1 MTVIADSVKPIAL
14 AGVMGGHETEVTA
27 ETTDLFVEVAT
38 FDPQRTRRTRRAA
51 GLSTDASYRFER
63 GVDAALAPRGL
74 DRVASLIILLAGG
87 AVASAPVDLYAGD
100 PPRSPLVLRSARL
113 ARVLGES
120 VPPEVVARLLRAVG
134 CQADVH
140 AGGAVVH
147 VVPPTWR
154 RDLVA
159 EVDLI
164 EEVARLH
171 GYDRLS
177 DEIRP
182 YRPGTTGD
190 APLWNVAARL
200 RDALSGA
207 GLLEA
212 RPTPFVA
219 GADDQHVRVLNP
231 LAESEAHLR
240 RTILETLA
248 RRAEH
253 NLAHMQRNV
262 RLFEIGSVFEPRGD
276 ELPDESVHVALVVM
290 GDREPA
296 HFTNA
301 KPPAFDAWDAKGL
314 AELVARTAF
323 PDTPAELEPVG
334 EGDLLW
340 RIMVGGVPR
349 GDVRRVP
356 LDAPVWASPAFG
368 VELTLAAMSNADV
381 APPGEHAHGS
391 VPAPAARS
399 VAPYR
404 PLPTT
409 PASEF
414 DLALLVPDDVR
425 AADVERVIRAS
436 AGELLERL
444 VAFDEFTGSGVQ
456 PGYRSVAWRLTLRH
470 PERTLRDKEIDGRRA
485 KILSAL
491 QQELNVRQRST

>member
-1 MTVIADSVKPIAL
+1 
-14 AGVMGGHETEVTA
+14 
-27 ETTDLFVEVAT
+27 
-38 FDPQRTRRTRRAA
+38 
-51 GLSTDASYRFER
+51 
-63 GVDAALAPRGL
+63 
-74 DRVASLIILLAGG
+74 
-87 AVASAPVDLYAGD
+87 
-100 PPRSPLVLRSARL
+100 
-113 ARVLGES
+113 
-120 VPPEVVARLLRAVG
+120 
-134 CQADVH
+134 
-140 AGGAVVH
+140 VH
-147 VVPPTWR
+147 VVPPSWR

-164 EEVARLH
+164 EDVARLH
-171 GYDRLS
+171 GYDRLP

-190 APLWNVAARL
+190 APLWVVAARL

-219 GADDQHVRVLNP
+219 GAEDHVRVLNP

-240 RTILETLA
+240 RTVLETLA

-262 RLFEIGSVFEPRGD
+262 RLFEIGSVFEPGGD
-276 ELPDESVHVALVVM
+276 ELPDESMNVALLVM

-301 KPPAFDAWDAKGL
+301 KPPAFDVWDAKGL
-314 AELVARTAF
+314 ADLVARAAF
-323 PDTPAELEPVG
+323 PGAAVELEPVG
-334 EGDLLW
+334 EDDLFW
-340 RIMVGGVPR
+340 RIVVDGAPR
-349 GDVRRVP
+349 GEVRRIP
-356 LDAPVWASPAFG
+356 LDAPVWAAPAFG

-381 APPGEHAHGS
+381 APPGEHAHGA
-391 VPAPAARS
+391 VPTPAARTA
-399 VAPYR
+399 APYR
-404 PLPTT
+404 ALPTT

-414 DLALLVPDDVR
+414 DLALLVPEGVR

-444 VAFDEFTGSGVQ
+444 VAFDEFAGSGV
-456 PGYRSVAWRLTLRH
+456 PAGYRSVAWRLTLRH
-470 PERTLRDKEIDGRRA
+470 PERTLRDKEIDARRA